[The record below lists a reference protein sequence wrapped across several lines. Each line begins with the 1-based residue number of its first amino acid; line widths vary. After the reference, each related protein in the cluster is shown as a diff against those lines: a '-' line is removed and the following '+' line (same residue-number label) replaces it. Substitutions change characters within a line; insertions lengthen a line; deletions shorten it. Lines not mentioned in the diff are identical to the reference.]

1 MGRLAGKRALMTGAG
16 GLLGADLARAFAA
29 EGADLVLTTRSAA
42 KLEPLA
48 AEIRA
53 LGVRA
58 EAVACDFTRDDEID
72 RLAEAAWKAFGGI
85 DVVLLSSQPATP
97 GGAGLIDTSDAVW
110 AEQQQAVAWG
120 PFRLLRALA
129 PRMMAQNRISGGG
142 GSIVSLISSTGIDP
156 IPGYG
161 AYGMAKGQLWLLTRY
176 MAAEWGRGGI
186 RANAV
191 CPGMIATGGSGA
203 PTGDSPA
210 AQAML
215 ARTALGRF
223 GSNADVIGAAVH
235 LASDES
241 RFTTGQRIHVDGGRF

>member
-1 MGRLAGKRALMTGAG
+1 MAGRLAGKRALMTGVG
-16 GLLGADLARAFAA
+16 GLLGSDLARAFAG

-53 LGVRA
+53 LGRRA
-58 EAVACDFTRDDEID
+58 EAVGCDFTCKDEID

-85 DVVLLSSQPATP
+85 DVIVLSSQPATP
-97 GGAGLIDTSDAVW
+97 GGLDLLSTPDAIW
-110 AEQQQAVAWG
+110 QEQQQAVAWG

-129 PRMMAQNRISGGG
+129 PRMMAAGG
-142 GSIVSLISSTGIDP
+142 GSIVTLISSTGIDP

-186 RANAV
+186 RANAI

-203 PTGDSPA
+203 PTEDSPA

-223 GSNADVIGAAVH
+223 GRNGDVIGAALH

-241 RFTTGQRIHVDGGRF
+241 AFTTGQRIHVDGGRT

>member
-1 MGRLAGKRALMTGAG
+1 MTGRLAGKRALMTGAG
-16 GLLGADLARAFAA
+16 GLLGSDLARAFAA

-53 LGVRA
+53 LGVR
-58 EAVACDFTRDDEID
+58 VAALGCDFTRDDEID
-72 RLAEAAWKAFGGI
+72 RLADAAWEAFGGI
-85 DVVLLSSQPATP
+85 DIVLLSSQPATP
-97 GGAGLIDTSDAVW
+97 GGLDLVSTPDAVW
-110 AEQQQAVAWG
+110 QEQQQAVAWG

-129 PRMMAQNRISGGG
+129 PRMMAQNERNGG
-142 GSIVSLISSTGIDP
+142 GSAIVISSTGIDP

-161 AYGMAKGQLWLLTRY
+161 AYGLAKGQLWLLTRY

-186 RANAV
+186 RANAI

-203 PTGDSPA
+203 PTEDTPA

-215 ARTALGRF
+215 KRTALGRF
-223 GSNADVIGAAVH
+223 GANADVIGAAVH

-241 RFTTGQRIHVDGGRF
+241 AFTTGQRIHVDGGRS